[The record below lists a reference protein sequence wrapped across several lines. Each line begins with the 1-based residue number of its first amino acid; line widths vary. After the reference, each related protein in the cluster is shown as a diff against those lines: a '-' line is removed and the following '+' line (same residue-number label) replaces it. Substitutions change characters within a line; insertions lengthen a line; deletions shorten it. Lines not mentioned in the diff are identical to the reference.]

1 MDTSNKRAMRFGPDF
16 DDLIVALVGEADAE
30 KDDSEAVNQEM
41 DLHDRFV
48 REWDKR
54 KSKL

>member
-1 MDTSNKRAMRFGPDF
+1 MFGPDF

-30 KDDSEAVNQEM
+30 KDDSEAVNQEI

-48 REWDKR
+48 REWGKR
-54 KSKL
+54 KPKL